1 MEALLGASETI
12 NKYHPKLQVCLYHS
26 IEDLW
31 KIPLFIEEKFP
42 GYLMYIGHHS
52 LDPHETVLYALY
64 RK

>member
-1 MEALLGASETI
+1 MGKNLRQWLS
-12 NKYHPKLQVCLYHS
+12 N
-26 IEDLW
+26 
-31 KIPLFIEEKFP
+31 IEEKFP